1 MMDSTP
7 PNFDRLTAFSRPSK
21 SSWSRF
27 RYAAAYVYRKHRG
40 LFLFVIL
47 PTLIAAAYLFGWA
60 ADQYQSEAKFVIY
73 SADGGAAGLGGLG
86 EVLGLTDGGGSTT
99 SETFSVIAYMESLDA
114 IHALDRT
121 LNLTKIF
128 RAPQADFLSKLW
140 YTNPPAEKLLKYYDS
155 KVVVTY
161 QEQTTITTLDVH
173 AFTALD
179 AYNIA
184 NTLLSLG
191 EQRVNEYNAR
201 ITADTVKVAN
211 DEVAL
216 AATRIEQ
223 AENAMTK
230 FRQQYGDLDPGVS
243 GTADMG
249 LIATLSGQLAQSEA
263 QLAQMQGLR
272 PDSPQMEAVRNRISA
287 IRRQIAAQN
296 SSLTGNSGALAPVL
310 AQYQDL
316 VLHLQF
322 AQQSY
327 TAAQTALTAANAEAL
342 KQKLFL
348 VRVVEPNMPQIALFP
363 RRLWIVA
370 TIFVTLLIAYGIIW
384 LLAAGVRE
392 HAI

>member
-1 MMDSTP
+1 MDSTP
-7 PNFDRLTAFSRPSK
+7 PNFDQLTAISRPEK
-21 SSWSRF
+21 SFWSRF
-27 RYAAAYVYRKHRG
+27 RHSAAYIYRRHRG
-40 LFLFVIL
+40 LFLFVLL
-47 PTLIAAAYLFGWA
+47 PTFISATYLFGWA
-60 ADQYQSEAKFVIY
+60 ADQYQSEAQFVIY
-73 SADGGAAGLGGLG
+73 SAQGGQTGLGGLG
-86 EVLGLTDGGGSTT
+86 QVLGLGDGGGSTT

-114 IHALDRT
+114 IKALDRT

-128 RAPQADFLSKLW
+128 RAPQADFLSRLW
-140 YTNPPAEKLLKYYDS
+140 YANPPAEKLLKYYDR

-173 AFTALD
+173 AFAAQD

-184 NTLLSLG
+184 NMLLSLG
-191 EQRVNEYNAR
+191 EQRVNAYNDR

-216 AATRIEQ
+216 AETRIEQ
-223 AENAMTK
+223 SEIAMTK
-230 FRQQYGDLDPGVS
+230 FRQQHGDLNPELS
-243 GTADMG
+243 GTADMS

-272 PDSPQMEAVRNRISA
+272 SDSPQMEAVRNRISA
-287 IRRQIAAQN
+287 IHQQIASQN
-296 SSLTGNSGALAPVL
+296 ASLTGNSGALAPVL

-316 VLHLQF
+316 ALHLQF

-327 TAAQTALTAANAEAL
+327 TAAQTALTAANEEAL

-348 VRVVEPNMPQIALFP
+348 VRVVEPNMPQVALFP
-363 RRLWIVA
+363 RRFWIVG